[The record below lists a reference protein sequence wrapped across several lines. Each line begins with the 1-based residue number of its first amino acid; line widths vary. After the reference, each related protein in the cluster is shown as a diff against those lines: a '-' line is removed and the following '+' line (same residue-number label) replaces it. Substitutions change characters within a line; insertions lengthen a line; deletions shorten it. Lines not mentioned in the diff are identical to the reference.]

1 MKQMSMKNGLKTL
14 KFSGYGYGTDLSNTI
29 PKYNV
34 MLVLLQVIL
43 FRRRIDVKD
52 HAIQSRQHKAEY
64 PKVFNMFVRK
74 TNADRRRQY
83 FGFDPFM

>member
-1 MKQMSMKNGLKTL
+1 MKQLSMKNGLKSIN
-14 KFSGYGYGTDLSNTI
+14 FNGYGYGTDLSNTL

-43 FRRRIDVKD
+43 FRRRVDVKD
-52 HAIQSRQHKAEY
+52 HAVQTRQHKSDY
-64 PKVFNMFVRK
+64 PKVFDMFMRK

-83 FGFDPFM
+83 FGFDPFI